1 MRLKLVPNHHFDPH
15 LEASA
20 LRDNLGK
27 CVVLGSPI
35 RYFPSCLALIK
46 SHWPLA
52 GEAPMTPTEEASLP
66 LAVTKEAKISAP
78 PEELLE
84 DQLGEEELA
93 VLETL

>member
-20 LRDNLGK
+20 LRDNLGE
-27 CVVLGSPI
+27 CVVLGPPSW
-35 RYFPSCLALIK
+35 YFPSCLALNK
-46 SHWPLA
+46 YDWPHA

-66 LAVTKEAKISAP
+66 LAVTKEAKISTP

-84 DQLGEEELA
+84 DQLGEDELA
-93 VLETL
+93 VPESL

>member
-27 CVVLGSPI
+27 CVVLASPSWS
-35 RYFPSCLALIK
+35 FPSCLALIT
-46 SHWPLA
+46 SHWPPA
-52 GEAPMTPTEEASLP
+52 GEAPMTPTEETSLP

-78 PEELLE
+78 PEELPE
-84 DQLGEEELA
+84 EQLGEEDLA
-93 VLETL
+93 ALESL

>member
-1 MRLKLVPNHHFDPH
+1 
-15 LEASA
+15 
-20 LRDNLGK
+20 
-27 CVVLGSPI
+27 
-35 RYFPSCLALIK
+35 
-46 SHWPLA
+46 
-52 GEAPMTPTEEASLP
+52 MTPTEEASLP

>member
-20 LRDNLGK
+20 LRDNLGE
-27 CVVLGSPI
+27 CVVLSPPSW
-35 RYFPSCLALIK
+35 YFPSCLALIK
-46 SHWPLA
+46 YDWPCA

-84 DQLGEEELA
+84 DQLGEDEMA